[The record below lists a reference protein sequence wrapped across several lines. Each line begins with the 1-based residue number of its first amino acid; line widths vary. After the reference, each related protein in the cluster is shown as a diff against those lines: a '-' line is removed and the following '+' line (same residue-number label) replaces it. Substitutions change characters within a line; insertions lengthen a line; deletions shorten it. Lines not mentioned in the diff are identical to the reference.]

1 MEFTGRLYFDFTA
14 PDVWRFYRMLVA
26 AQQEGV
32 RIGLEWKPFVVGG
45 LEAAMAGQRRL
56 LQASEV
62 VRQDVP
68 LRHGR
73 FVPAVLTAIH
83 EEGMS
88 PDDPELIVLGS
99 RVAGLDDELVDDDAI
114 RGPGRILLERSQAE
128 AETLGV
134 DAVPSLYRHGP
145 VLAVRTT
152 GAAALGGAAARLET
166 INRMLDDDGLWQLRK
181 P

>member
-1 MEFTGRLYFDFTA
+1 MDFTGRLYFDFTS

-45 LEAAMAGQRRL
+45 LDGTTTGQCRL

-68 LRHGR
+68 LRHGG
-73 FVPAVLTAIH
+73 FVPAILSAIH
-83 EEGMS
+83 DEGAS
-88 PDDPELIVLGS
+88 ADDPELILLAS
-99 RVAGLDDELVDDDAI
+99 RVAGLADGLVDDVSID
-114 RGPGRILLERSQAE
+114 GPGRVLLERSQSE

-134 DAVPSLYRHGP
+134 DAVPTLYRHGP
-145 VLAVRTT
+145 VLTVRTT
-152 GAAALGGAAARLET
+152 GAAAMSGAAARLET
-166 INRMLDDDGLWQLRK
+166 ISRVLDDDGLWVLRK